1 MKLIRFILFSCLF
14 ILCIVLANIIHKNIV
29 SANRNTADSFVYSN
43 FVSIANGDIKSLA
56 SISFS
61 TSFEALS
68 KLFENEKDAV
78 RNRILRRDIRIR
90 ESDCKLIVF
99 VGDNSIEQIT
109 VNTENNVETSL
120 NNILNNL
127 SSNNINLNGEIIDDT
142 DGGILA
148 EIYSYENDNYR
159 FVITKSNLEN
169 NQILSVDFINLK
181 VL

>member
-14 ILCIVLANIIHKNIV
+14 ILCIVAANIIHKNIV
-29 SANRNTADSFVYSN
+29 SANKNTANNFVYSN
-43 FVSIANGDIKSLA
+43 FLSIANGDIKSLA

-61 TSFEALS
+61 TSFDNLS
-68 KLFENEKDAV
+68 KLFETDKDLI
-78 RNRILRRDIRIR
+78 RNCILKRDIIIR

-109 VNTENNVETSL
+109 VNTENNVEIFF

-127 SSNNINLNGEIIDDT
+127 SSNNINLNREIIDDLNG
-142 DGGILA
+142 DILA

-159 FVITKSNLEN
+159 FVITKSGSEN
-169 NQILSVDFINLK
+169 NQILSADFINLNI
-181 VL
+181 L